1 VELADLTA
9 FVAIVEKG
17 SLTGAARHLG
27 RSLQS
32 VSRSL
37 AALERDIDAELIQRT
52 TRRSSPTEAGIAL
65 HRRLKAGLMEIEIG
79 KAEASNR
86 SNQVSGKLRITGSSA
101 FAPAFVVPAI
111 AAFLQYYPKVEA
123 DLDLSDKYVDLAK
136 SGFDLAIRIGG
147 KLDSTLRSKQLAELR
162 SVTFGSPQY
171 LARNGRP
178 TRPEQLSRHQCIV
191 RAGSREENAW
201 RFSVSGKL
209 KTVKVA
215 GRFRTTS
222 AAAANE
228 AAVLGLGIANG
239 PFWQVRPLVDQNF
252 VELVLARFAPPPVAV
267 RAVWTATR
275 KLPVSAELFT
285 DFLAKRLQAERL

>member
-1 VELADLTA
+1 VELSDLNA

-17 SLTGAARHLG
+17 SLTGAAHYLG

-37 AALERDIDAELIQRT
+37 AALERDIDAQLVQRT

-65 HRRLKAGLMEIEIG
+65 HRRLKAGLTEIEIG
-79 KAEASNR
+79 KAEASSR
-86 SNQVSGKLRITGSSA
+86 SNQVSGRLSITASSA

-111 AAFLQYYPKVEA
+111 STFLHSYPKVEV
-123 DLDLSDKYVDLAK
+123 DLDLSDRYVDLVK
-136 SGFDLAIRIGG
+136 SPFDLAIRIGG
-147 KLDSTLRSKQLAELR
+147 KLDSTLRSRPLAELR
-162 SVTFGSPQY
+162 SVTFGAPKY
-171 LARNGRP
+171 FARKGRP

-201 RFSVSGKL
+201 RFTVSGKL
-209 KTVKVA
+209 KTVNVS

-222 AAAANE
+222 AVAANE

-239 PFWQVRPLVDQNF
+239 PFWQVRPLVDQNY
-252 VELVLARFAPPPVAV
+252 VELVLTRFAPPAV
-267 RAVWTATR
+267 TVHAVWSAAK
-275 KLPVSAELFT
+275 KLPVSAELLI